1 MASEKRR
8 PDPRCA
14 GAGKRSAAGR
24 KASRERSGRGPE
36 KPQAFHGERARC
48 LYMRCEPGGSRV
60 EQRGVGAMQKKRGLK
75 RFAPNTSGIMNA
87 RNKGVPASGTDT
99 SPVTVVV

>member
-1 MASEKRR
+1 
-8 PDPRCA
+8 
-14 GAGKRSAAGR
+14 
-24 KASRERSGRGPE
+24 
-36 KPQAFHGERARC
+36 
-48 LYMRCEPGGSRV
+48 
-60 EQRGVGAMQKKRGLK
+60 MQKKRGLK